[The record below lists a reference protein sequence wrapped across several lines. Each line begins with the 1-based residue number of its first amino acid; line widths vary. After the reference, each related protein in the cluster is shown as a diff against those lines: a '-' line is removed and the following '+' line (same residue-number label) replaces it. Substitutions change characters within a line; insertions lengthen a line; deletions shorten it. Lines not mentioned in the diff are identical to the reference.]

1 MYGLL
6 DQLEKVQVS
15 QTEVELELVLVSTI
29 LVSKKKLMFS
39 EFFSY
44 V

>member
-39 EFFSY
+39 EFF
-44 V
+44 